1 MYIKG
6 YSNHVPTVLEE
17 HIVYYLKEI
26 YIVETVLYLM
36 IRVVF
41 KFNNKAMFHS
51 KILPNIYFVDP
62 FK

>member
-26 YIVETVLYLM
+26 YIVETELYLM
-36 IRVVF
+36 IRVM
-41 KFNNKAMFHS
+41 NNK
-51 KILPNIYFVDP
+51 II
-62 FK
+62 

>member
-26 YIVETVLYLM
+26 YIVETVYH
-36 IRVVF
+36 VF
-41 KFNNKAMFHS
+41 KLNKKAAFKS